1 MRFHV
6 VAMPQSFT
14 TRAYSACGFSQ
25 KTIRFCW
32 MMKSL
37 GHTVFLYSGPDNE
50 AVCDE
55 HVVISTEDDQKL
67 ITGGSHYIY
76 PSWQTGHP
84 IWVKTNQTAVDEIG
98 KRKQPGDFVCVLGGN
113 CQKQIADSLP
123 DLKVVEYGIGYEG
136 FFSKWKVWESHVW
149 RSYCIGRWA
158 NSRPID
164 QHDTVIN
171 AFYDD
176 MEYVRNVPKKPY
188 ALFLGRVTPA
198 KGIEEACEAAQIAG
212 MPLKVAGF
220 GNPKLVT
227 RNAEYLG
234 VVDLDQKLALLGEA
248 SVLIC
253 PTRTFEPF
261 GNVACEAQLSGTPVV
276 STNYGGFVESVE
288 DGVTGYRCNT
298 VGDMATALQRAPSLN
313 RAIIVSRA
321 IKLFSMRSKMFDYNR
336 HFNALS
342 AVQ

>member
-1 MRFHV
+1 
-6 VAMPQSFT
+6 MPQSFT

-113 CQKQIADSLP
+113 CQKQIADSLS

>member
-1 MRFHV
+1 
-6 VAMPQSFT
+6 MPQSFT
-14 TRAYSACGFSQ
+14 TRDFSVCGFSQ

-32 MMKSL
+32 MMKTL
-37 GHTVFLYSGPDNE
+37 GHKVFLYSGPHNQ

-55 HVVISTEDDQKL
+55 HIVISTEEDQKL
-67 ITGGSHYIY
+67 ITGGNHYVY
-76 PSWQTGHP
+76 PSWVASHP
-84 IWVKTNQTAVDEIG
+84 VWGKTNQTAVDEIN
-98 KRKQPGDFVCVLGGN
+98 KRKEKGDFVCILGGN

-158 NSRPID
+158 NAKPID

-176 MEYVRNVPKKPY
+176 SEYKRNIPKKPY
-188 ALFLGRVTPA
+188 ALFLGRITA
-198 KGIEEACEAAQIAG
+198 QKGIEDACEAAEKAG

-220 GNPKLVT
+220 GNAKLVS
-227 RNAEYLG
+227 RGAEYLG
-234 VVDLDQKLALLGEA
+234 EVTLDKKLELLGEA

-253 PTRTFEPF
+253 PTRSFEPF

-288 DGVTGYRCNT
+288 DGVTGFRCNT
-298 VGDMATALQRAPSLN
+298 VDEMAAALHHSQSLSRAT
-313 RAIIVSRA
+313 IVSRA

-336 HFNALS
+336 YFNALS
-342 AVQ
+342 KVE

>member
-1 MRFHV
+1 
-6 VAMPQSFT
+6 MPQSFT
-14 TRAYSACGFSQ
+14 TRDFSVCGFSQ

-32 MMKSL
+32 MMKTL
-37 GHTVFLYSGPDNE
+37 GHTVFLYSGPHNQ

-55 HVVISTEDDQKL
+55 HVVISTEEDQKL
-67 ITGGSHYIY
+67 ITGGNHYVY
-76 PSWQTGHP
+76 PSWVAGHP
-84 IWVKTNQTAVDEIG
+84 VWVKTNQTAVDEIN
-98 KRKQPGDFVCVLGGN
+98 KRKEKGDFVCILGGN
-113 CQKQIADSLP
+113 CQKMIEILLP

-158 NSRPID
+158 NAKPVD
-164 QHDTVIN
+164 QHDAVIN

-176 MEYVRNVPKKPY
+176 SEYIRNIPKKPY
-188 ALFLGRVTPA
+188 ALFLGRLTA
-198 KGIEEACEAAQIAG
+198 QKGSEDACEAAEKAG

-220 GNPKLVT
+220 GNAKLVS
-227 RNAEYLG
+227 RGAEYLG
-234 VVDLDQKLALLGEA
+234 EVSLTDKLKLLGEA

-253 PTRTFEPF
+253 PTRSFEPF

-288 DGVTGYRCNT
+288 DGVTGFRCNT
-298 VGDMATALQRAPSLN
+298 IEEMAAALHHSQSLS
-313 RAIIVSRA
+313 RMTIVNRA

-336 HFNALS
+336 YFNALS
-342 AVQ
+342 KVD

>member
-1 MRFHV
+1 
-6 VAMPQSFT
+6 MPQSFT

-32 MMKSL
+32 MMKTL
-37 GHTVFLYSGPDNE
+37 GHTVFLYSGPENQ
-50 AVCDE
+50 AICDE
-55 HVVISTEDDQKL
+55 HVVISTEEDQKL

-84 IWVKTNQTAVDEIG
+84 IWVKTNQTAVDEIN

-198 KGIEEACEAAQIAG
+198 KGIEEACEAAQKAG

-288 DGVTGYRCNT
+288 DGVTGFRCNT
-298 VGDMATALQRAPSLN
+298 VDEMASALHHAQSLSRVTIIN
-313 RAIIVSRA
+313 RAI
-321 IKLFSMRSKMFDYNR
+321 KMFSMRSKMFDYNR
-336 HFNALS
+336 YFNALS

>member
-1 MRFHV
+1 
-6 VAMPQSFT
+6 MPQSFT
-14 TRAYSACGFSQ
+14 TRDYSACGFSQ

-32 MMKSL
+32 MMKTL
-37 GHTVFLYSGPDNE
+37 GHTVFLYSGPENQ
-50 AVCDE
+50 AICDE
-55 HVVISTEDDQKL
+55 HVVISTEEDQKL
-67 ITGGSHYIY
+67 ITGGNHYIY

-84 IWVKTNQTAVDEIG
+84 VWVKTNQTAVDEIN
-98 KRKQPGDFVCVLGGN
+98 KRKQAGDFVCVLGGN

-176 MEYVRNVPKKPY
+176 MEYFRNIPKKPY
-188 ALFLGRVTPA
+188 ALFLGRLTSA
-198 KGIEEACEAAQIAG
+198 KGIDEACEAAEMAG
-212 MPLKVAGF
+212 IPLKVAGF
-220 GNPKLVT
+220 GNSRLVT

-234 VVDLDQKLALLGEA
+234 VVDLTQKLALLGEA

-288 DGVTGYRCNT
+288 EGVTGFRCNT
-298 VGDMATALQRAPSLN
+298 VAEMASALHHAQSLS
-313 RAIIVSRA
+313 RITIINRA

-336 HFNALS
+336 YFNALS
-342 AVQ
+342 AV

>member
-1 MRFHV
+1 
-6 VAMPQSFT
+6 MPQSFT
-14 TRAYSACGFSQ
+14 TRDFSVCGFSQ

-32 MMKSL
+32 MMKTL
-37 GHTVFLYSGPDNE
+37 GHKVFLYSGPHNQ
-50 AVCDE
+50 AICDE
-55 HVVISTEDDQKL
+55 HIVISTEEDQKL
-67 ITGGSHYIY
+67 ITGGNHYVY
-76 PSWQTGHP
+76 PSWVAGHP
-84 IWVKTNQTAVDEIG
+84 VWVKTNQTAVDEIN
-98 KRKQPGDFVCVLGGN
+98 KRKEKGDFVCILGGN

-158 NSRPID
+158 NAKPID

-176 MEYVRNVPKKPY
+176 SEYKRNIPKKPY
-188 ALFLGRVTPA
+188 ALFLGRITA
-198 KGIEEACEAAQIAG
+198 QKGIEDACEAAEKAG

-220 GNPKLVT
+220 GNSKLVS
-227 RNAEYLG
+227 RGAEYLG
-234 VVDLDQKLALLGEA
+234 EVTLDKKLELLGEA

-253 PTRTFEPF
+253 PTRSFEPF

-276 STNYGGFVESVE
+276 STNWGGFVESVE
-288 DGVTGYRCNT
+288 DGVTGFRCNT
-298 VGDMATALQRAPSLN
+298 VDEMAAALHHSQSLSRAT
-313 RAIIVSRA
+313 IVSRA

-336 HFNALS
+336 YFNALS
-342 AVQ
+342 KVE

>member
-1 MRFHV
+1 
-6 VAMPQSFT
+6 MPQSFT
-14 TRAYSACGFSQ
+14 TRDFSVCGFSQ

-32 MMKSL
+32 MMKAL
-37 GHTVFLYSGPDNE
+37 GHTVFLYSGPHNQ

-55 HVVISTEDDQKL
+55 HVVISTEEDQKL
-67 ITGGSHYIY
+67 ITGGNHYVY
-76 PSWQTGHP
+76 PSWVAGHP
-84 IWVKTNQTAVDEIG
+84 VWVKTNQTAVDEIN
-98 KRKQPGDFVCVLGGN
+98 KRKEKGDFVCILGGN
-113 CQKQIADSLP
+113 CQKMIADSLP

-158 NSRPID
+158 NAKPVD

-176 MEYVRNVPKKPY
+176 REYVRNIPKKPY
-188 ALFLGRVTPA
+188 ALFLGRLTA
-198 KGIEEACEAAQIAG
+198 QKGIEDACEAAEKAG

-220 GNPKLVT
+220 GNSKLVT
-227 RNAEYLG
+227 RGAEYLG
-234 VVDLDQKLALLGEA
+234 EVSLADKLKLLGEA

-253 PTRTFEPF
+253 PTRSFEPF

-288 DGVTGYRCNT
+288 DGVTGFRCNT
-298 VGDMATALQRAPSLN
+298 VEEMASRLQDAPLLN
-313 RAIIVSRA
+313 RATIVSRA

-336 HFNALS
+336 YFHALS
-342 AVQ
+342 KVD